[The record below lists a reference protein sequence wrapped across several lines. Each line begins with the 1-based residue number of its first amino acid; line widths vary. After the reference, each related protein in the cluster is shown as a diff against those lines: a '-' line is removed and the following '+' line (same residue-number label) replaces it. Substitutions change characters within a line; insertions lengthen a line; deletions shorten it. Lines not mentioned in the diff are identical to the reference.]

1 MMAIKE
7 IKRASE
13 RHLNVLTPSI
23 PTGWEGVSF
32 VPPSDSL
39 YQRVQF
45 TIQSP
50 DDPVLGTG
58 FHREKVTMQV
68 FIVGLLNKGTSEV
81 IDRAELIRDAFA
93 KGLVLNEDNIK
104 IHVLKTP
111 QIAGTSV
118 ASDRII
124 CPVLIELVAEVYS
137 D

>member
-1 MMAIKE
+1 MAIVE
-7 IKRASE
+7 IKRAAE
-13 RHLNVLTPSI
+13 RHLNNITPSV

-32 VPPSDSL
+32 TPPNSL

-58 FHREKVTMQV
+58 FHRERVTMQV
-68 FIVGLLNKGTSEV
+68 FIVGEINKGTSEV
-81 IDRAELIRDAFA
+81 INRAETVRDRFA
-93 KGLVLNEDNIK
+93 KGLVLNENNVK
-104 IHVLKTP
+104 IHVLRTP
-111 QIAGTSV
+111 QIAGTAI

-124 CPVLIELVAEVYS
+124 CPVVIELVAEVYS

>member
-1 MMAIKE
+1 MAIIE
-7 IKRASE
+7 IKRAAE
-13 RHLNVLTPSI
+13 RHLSTMTPPL
-23 PTGWEGVSF
+23 PTAWEGVSF
-32 VPPSDSL
+32 NPVHGL

-45 TIQSP
+45 TIQNP

-58 FHREKVTMQV
+58 FHRERMTMQV
-68 FIVGLLNKGTSEV
+68 FIVGAANKGTSEV
-81 IDRAELIRDAFA
+81 VTRAEAVRNRFS
-93 KGLVLNEDNIK
+93 KGLVLNEGSIK

-111 QIAGTSV
+111 QVAGTTV